1 MVDFTKLFKKKEV
14 LMEREEAISYLKV
27 NGYWEP
33 PAGTKARTW
42 PYRGAVAFAIDLEM
56 IEQPQRAVHSI
67 NQERDIAYYE
77 NPDKAIAAGNLVP
90 SLKGRTFVIV
100 RR

>member
-1 MVDFTKLFKKKEV
+1 MDITKLFRKKEA
-14 LMEREEAISYLKV
+14 LMEREEAVAYLKQ

-56 IEQPQRAVHSI
+56 VEQPQRAVHSI
-67 NQERDIAYYE
+67 NNERDVAYYE
-77 NPDKAIAAGNLVP
+77 SPDKAVAAGNLVP
-90 SLKGRTFVIV
+90 YLKGRTFVIV